1 MNEGLIARRY
11 ALAMLKVA
19 EKQKAA
25 EELYELMKQFEQN
38 YVAHP
43 DLRKALGS
51 PVLSPLDK
59 ENLLTTAIGL
69 ENPGD
74 LFLRGIRLVIANHRE
89 MYIRLIAL
97 MYQKLYRKA
106 YRIGQVKVISAVKLD
121 DLTMERVK
129 KLAMGHGE
137 YERYEF
143 IEVIE
148 PALIGG
154 FILQIGSQQLDFSV
168 GGELHRLAKQFVQ

>member
-51 PVLSPLDK
+51 PVLSPRDK

-74 LFLRGIRLVIANHRE
+74 LFLRGIRLVPRRCAPSESGYNLLSLLASAGR
-89 MYIRLIAL
+89 
-97 MYQKLYRKA
+97 
-106 YRIGQVKVISAVKLD
+106 GQWC
-121 DLTMERVK
+121 
-129 KLAMGHGE
+129 G
-137 YERYEF
+137 
-143 IEVIE
+143 
-148 PALIGG
+148 
-154 FILQIGSQQLDFSV
+154 
-168 GGELHRLAKQFVQ
+168 